1 MIHIAPFL
9 LALVAA
15 LASGR
20 AAAHAGSNAY
30 LVIDA
35 TSAEVQLRWDLALR
49 DADLALGL
57 DADGD
62 GLITWGETRAAEAHL
77 RDYGRQRLQ
86 LGAGGSDCRLQ
97 DAAPLQIAERE
108 DGSYAV
114 LRYLA
119 HCGNGFPQSLSLHYS
134 ALFELDASHRA
145 LLRVRLA
152 GHDQGGLMAPDR
164 QQLEFGGDDRAG
176 RVFRPYFREGVL
188 HVLGGWDHLLFLLG
202 LFLPAV
208 LHREHGRWQPAASL
222 REAVGR
228 SAGVVT
234 AFTLAHALTLC
245 LAALGLLSLP
255 TRWVESAVAATVL
268 FAGLNNL
275 RPMVR
280 ERLVWVAGGFGLVH
294 GSAIAGALMELGLP
308 ATGRVTALAGF
319 NLGVETAQLCL
330 VALLIPLAYTVRRS
344 VWYLRLVLW
353 PGSALVA
360 LAGLVWLLD
369 RTFALGWPLPI

>member
-1 MIHIAPFL
+1 MSR
-9 LALVAA
+9 LAIAA
-15 LASGR
+15 LALLAALTSGR

-30 LVIDA
+30 LIVDA
-35 TSAEVQLRWDLALR
+35 TTSEVQLRWDFALR

-62 GLITWGETRAAEAHL
+62 GNITWGETRAAEPRL
-77 RDYGRQRLQ
+77 RDYARQRLG
-86 LGAGGSDCRLQ
+86 LSADGGECALTDG
-97 DAAPLQIAERE
+97 APLQIADRD

-114 LRYLA
+114 LRFIARCGDSVPRRLA
-119 HCGNGFPQSLSLHYS
+119 LRYS
-134 ALFELDASHRA
+134 ALFEIDASHRA
-145 LLRVRLA
+145 LLSLRLA
-152 GHDQGGLMAPDR
+152 GRDHGGLLAPEHR
-164 QQLEFGGDDRAG
+164 QLEIADGDGDG
-176 RVFRPYFREGVL
+176 RVFAPYFREGVL
-188 HVLGGWDHLLFLLG
+188 HVLGGWDHMLFLLG

-208 LHREHGRWQPAASL
+208 LRREQGRWLPAASL

-228 SAGVVT
+228 SVGVVT

-245 LAALGLLSLP
+245 LAALGVLSLP
-255 TRWVESAVAATVL
+255 SRWVESAVAATVL

-280 ERLVWVAGGFGLVH
+280 ERLVWVAGGFGLIH

-319 NLGVETAQLCL
+319 NLGVETAQLAL
-330 VALLIPLAYTVRRS
+330 VALLIPLAFLVRGS

-353 PGSALVA
+353 PGSMLVA

-369 RTFALGWPLPI
+369 RVFEFGWPLPI